1 MAVAYDKGKRVM
13 SEMLND
19 AESWRAD
26 DWGGCKIFLDG
37 IVAASRFC
45 YRRGMFRIDHL
56 NRIPYIFSRLD
67 EPAFCVEAITQYDSA
82 PKSMHNRIS
91 VEVCDP
97 SGLRAD
103 VAQGATGAPL
113 SLQLDRVRMR
123 FKTMNLNDKIGEGPH
138 SVLNNIGNHSNAS
151 TFPWDSS
158 TMRTPQN
165 LDFYDRMF
173 DGSEAVFENMWARV
187 GTLVQTR
194 PRDRPVRLKWKELI
208 NKVYFFRLDLDKKPE
223 AIAAVAVGFP
233 KKTLLRLL
241 PHTQTVNMIMKAY

>member
-1 MAVAYDKGKRVM
+1 
-13 SEMLND
+13 
-19 AESWRAD
+19 
-26 DWGGCKIFLDG
+26 
-37 IVAASRFC
+37 
-45 YRRGMFRIDHL
+45 
-56 NRIPYIFSRLD
+56 
-67 EPAFCVEAITQYDSA
+67 
-82 PKSMHNRIS
+82 MHNRIS
-91 VEVCDP
+91 VEVCDT

-103 VAQGATGAPL
+103 VVQGATGAPL